1 MTKNEYIASIMLEAA
16 ELLRDDSPYNTKS
29 IKEDYYNYQLL
40 IDTVNESID
49 LCESIDRV
57 IDKYENNIYYSLN
70 ESVGSAIWEGIK
82 KLCGKIRKWWQKFKD
97 WIKGDKRV
105 AKENSE
111 VVDPT
116 KATKVVDDVI
126 KAYNS
131 NDSMEDIN
139 VDNIKKSIKK
149 GDPIPNYDSL
159 DKKIDNIASK
169 IEKENDEEKAK
180 CAREALSIINKIN
193 SEMTKSNEIFL
204 LPERGIENKSI
215 TYDKD
220 GRRKEV
226 VFTHNG
232 HKEIMKYSKNN
243 FSGLPNKYI
252 STKDGKVVAYDR
264 RYGDFNSPDYTR
276 ARVNDKGELKV
287 ETSKKMN
294 KDFNDILD
302 NKKYYVNPKGQ
313 ASETL
318 PKKKKAA
325 NRRKQEAKEAAR
337 AKGKQLN
344 ETIELLYDEALLAE
358 SVEEFDI
365 IMECIDEY
373 AYEYGYY
380 E

>member
-1 MTKNEYIASIMLEAA
+1 MTTKNEYIASIMLEAA
-16 ELLRDDSPYNTKS
+16 DILKNDNSYYYDIES
-29 IKEDYYNYQLL
+29 IREDYNEYQSIINL
-40 IDTVNESID
+40 TNESIA
-49 LCESIDRV
+49 LCESLNRV

-70 ESVGSAIWEGIK
+70 ESVGSAVWEGIK
-82 KLCGKIRKWWQKFKD
+82 KLCGKIRKWWNKFKN
-97 WIKGDKRV
+97 WVTGKNRV
-105 AKENSE
+105 AKENGE
-111 VVDPT
+111 TVDPS
-116 KATKVVDDVI
+116 KAGKVVDKVT

-131 NDSMEDIN
+131 NKSMEDIDTN
-139 VDNIKKSIKK
+139 DIKKNVKK

-159 DKKIDNIASK
+159 DKKIEDLNK
-169 IEKENDEEKAK
+169 MIERETDEDKVAR
-180 CAREALSIINKIN
+180 AREALNILSKIN
-193 SEMTKSNEIFL
+193 SGITKNTELFL

-232 HKEIMKYSKNN
+232 YKEIMKYSKNN

-313 ASETL
+313 ASDTL
-318 PKKKKAA
+318 NKKKKAA
-325 NRRKQEAKEAAR
+325 NRRKQAAKEAAR
-337 AKGKQLN
+337 AKGKNIN
-344 ETIELLYDEALLAE
+344 ETIEFLYDEAILAE
-358 SVEEFDI
+358 TVEEFDT
-365 IMECIDEY
+365 IMEAIE
-373 AYEYGYY
+373 ALEN
-380 E
+380 